1 MDPTAGA
8 DGMGSIGNCM
18 YESLS
23 LWSIGAFAHAMYAV
37 GRHSARLVSQAVITI
52 LLIVVLLHILRN
64 LGSLSYLLDI
74 VLALTATY
82 FSLAVAHE
90 ADNRRRAE
98 QALNR
103 SLRQS
108 KAAYAALLNEKS
120 TLASQLRSSRRDSA
134 AQRPAAQQ
142 LQACQAQLR
151 DAQDR
156 IDDLERLKADNELEV
171 KRLTELNKSL
181 RSQLADYDSML
192 GEQRKKT
199 Q

>member
-1 MDPTAGA
+1 MDVAKVLLVVVVAVVHPWTRRLGQTVWAASVTA
-8 DGMGSIGNCM
+8 
-18 YESLS
+18 
-23 LWSIGAFAHAMYAV
+23 F